1 MIGRSV
7 SSELCARGKEV
18 VATWFS
24 NRPSE
29 RERLVLSSVK
39 WQRFPSNKREWQSLL
54 EETETIFHVANKLWN
69 FSEISAKPN
78 GPLEE
83 EPEKNNI
90 ILQMALEFGV
100 KKLVWIS
107 SSIGYGSGTE
117 KYENHFFSG
126 DPLGPYESLIRCL
139 REFEA
144 SLSRGYPSLDIRVFR
159 PTTIIGPPAKPPSES
174 SHIFTRLIAELMT
187 KGGTSIYDPDPQRNY
202 IFVDNLAKLLC
213 DEAFIPPRPGVSEA
227 YNLRGQ
233 TDWTHFSIA
242 SEAARQLGLSPGVVR
257 MVPGDRFASVVD
269 LPADKINSR
278 LKLHSTPLE
287 EIVEAIIKG
296 LRAVMH

>member
-24 NRPSE
+24 SRPTE
-29 RERLVLSSVK
+29 RERLLFSSVK

-117 KYENHFFSG
+117 KFENNFFSG
-126 DPLGPYESLIRCL
+126 DPLGPYEALIRCV
-139 REFEA
+139 REFET
-144 SLSRGYPSLDIRVFR
+144 SLSRGYPALDIRVFR

-174 SHIFTRLIAELMT
+174 AHIFTRLIAELMT

-202 IFVDNLAKLLC
+202 IFVDDLAKLLC
-213 DEAFIPPRPGVSEA
+213 DEASIPPQPGVSEA
-227 YNLRGQ
+227 YNLRSQ
-233 TDWTHFSIA
+233 SNWTHLAIA
-242 SEAARQLGLSPGVVR
+242 REASKQLNLDSTVVKIT
-257 MVPGDRFASVVD
+257 PSKRFAVVND
-269 LPADKINSR
+269 LPAEKVESR
-278 LKLHSTPLE
+278 LKLESASLE
-287 EIVEAIIKG
+287 DVVGAMIRG
-296 LRAVMH
+296 LKSFS